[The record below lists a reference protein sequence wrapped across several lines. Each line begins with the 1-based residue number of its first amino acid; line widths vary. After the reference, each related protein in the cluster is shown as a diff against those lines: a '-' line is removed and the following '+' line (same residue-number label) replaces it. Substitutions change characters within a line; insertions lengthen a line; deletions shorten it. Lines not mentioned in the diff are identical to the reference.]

1 MNTGDPWPEPDVAR
15 AWLLDVQQ
23 KLYRWARDEPQRRF
37 SDLANLVYDRH
48 SLVAAWHRVA
58 SRKGAHTAGVD
69 GATRGSVERRGVE
82 RFLTDIRDDLRG
94 RTFQALEV
102 KEKLIPKRDE
112 GTRRLGVPAL
122 RDRVAGEAL
131 RAVIEPIFEAGF
143 RSPSYGFRPGRRAHD
158 AIAEV
163 VHLAQNPIGYD
174 WVIEGDIRACFDEI
188 PHWLITNGLRE
199 RISDKRVLQWCR
211 SFLKAGVMTESGD
224 REATMIGTPQGGVVS
239 PLFANIALDGLDRF
253 FDERQQELFG
263 TWSAANWRRK
273 KGLITYRMVRY
284 ADDFVVMIKG
294 PDAQPQA
301 EALRDEIADHLSG
314 MGLTL
319 SKDKTRI
326 THLSEGIDFLG
337 YTISKQHVPGR
348 GDVIYTYPSR
358 RSLER
363 IKDRV
368 RELTASNTTNLEL
381 AEILY
386 PLNTALRGWAA
397 YFRFGS
403 SKRTFRYL
411 GYFAW
416 RRVIRWIKRKHPSW
430 GWKDL
435 QRRYPE
441 WEPRSGD
448 LSLYKPERMPVVRYR
463 YRGQRIAH
471 AWNTHEVDPAGA
483 RFRLVNVDNADEHA
497 WLEEVLTMG

>member
-1 MNTGDPWPEPDVAR
+1 MNIGDPWPEPETAR
-15 AWLLDVQQ
+15 AWVLDMQC
-23 KLYRWARDEPQRRF
+23 KLYRWARAEPQRRF

-58 SRKGAHTAGVD
+58 SRKGAHTAGVG
-69 GATRGSVERRGVE
+69 GATRGSIERRGVE
-82 RFLTDIRDDLRG
+82 RFLTEIRDDLRT
-94 RTFQALEV
+94 RSFQALEV
-102 KEKLIPKRDE
+102 QERLIPKPGG
-112 GTRRLGVPAL
+112 GTRRLGVPVL

-131 RAVIEPIFEAGF
+131 RQVIEPIFEAGF
-143 RSPSYGFRPGRRAHD
+143 RSQSYGFRPGRRTHD

-163 VHLAQNPIGYD
+163 VHPAQNPVGYD

-188 PHWLITNGLRE
+188 PHWLISNGLSS
-199 RISDKRVLQWCR
+199 RIGDKRVMQWCR
-211 SFLKAGVMTESGD
+211 SFLTAGVMTEAGD
-224 REATMIGTPQGGVVS
+224 REATMIGTPQGGVIS

-253 FDERQQELFG
+253 FDERQHELFA
-263 TWSAANWRRK
+263 TYDKAHWRRR

-294 PDAQPQA
+294 PDAEPQA
-301 EALRDEIADHLSG
+301 ETLRDEIADHLAG

-319 SKDKTRI
+319 HEGKTRI

-337 YTISKQHVPGR
+337 FTISKQHVPGR

-358 RSLER
+358 RSFER

-411 GYFAW
+411 GHFAW
-416 RRVIRWIKRKHPSW
+416 RRVIRWIDRKHPSW

-435 QRRYPE
+435 KRRYPQ
-441 WEPRSGD
+441 WDVRDGS
-448 LSLYKPERMPVVRYR
+448 LSLYNPERMPVERYR

-483 RFRLVNVDNADEHA
+483 RFRFVTVDDADEHA
-497 WLEEVLTMG
+497 RLEEVLTIG